1 MTLNH
6 NIPTPPIATEGQDPR
21 YADVDIWPVG
31 SVLDALVE
39 SQMSAIAAVR
49 ATTPELERAVNSALP
64 RLLAGGRLFY
74 VGAGTSGRIGMQDGV
89 ELLPTFGWEPERL
102 VLLLAGGNDAVHQ
115 AAEGAEDRE
124 DVARTDILAHNPG
137 PDDVV
142 LGIAA
147 SGSTPY
153 TCAAIMAA
161 RTAGSLTIGIACNR
175 GGRLLDVAEQGIAVV
190 TGPEVISGSTR
201 LKAGTA
207 QKAALNLISTTLMIR
222 MGHAYRGQM
231 VDMRVVNAKLRDRAC
246 RMVRSLTG
254 STEQQALHALD
265 ATGFNVKRAVMI
277 CSGIPADQIET
288 LLRAHDGNL
297 RSILGQPARRPLRKP
312 DDKTACI

>member
-1 MTLNH
+1 MTQH
-6 NIPTPPIATEGQDPR
+6 SRAPILPITTEGQDPR
-21 YADVDIWPVG
+21 YADVDVWPVA

-39 SQMSAIAAVR
+39 SQLSAIAAVR
-49 ATTPELERAVNSALP
+49 AATPELERAVNTALP

-89 ELLPTFGWEPERL
+89 ELLPTFGWAPERL
-102 VLLLAGGNDAVHQ
+102 VLLLAGGNDAIYQ

-124 DVARTDILAHNPG
+124 DMARTDILAHNPG

-153 TCAAIMAA
+153 TCAAVAAA
-161 RTAGSLTIGIACNR
+161 RAAGSLTIGIACNR
-175 GGRLLDVAEQGIAVV
+175 GSRLTDVADLGITVV

-207 QKAALNLISTTLMIR
+207 QKATLNLISTTLMIR

-231 VDMRVVNAKLRDRAC
+231 VDMRVVNAKLRQRAC
-246 RMVRSLTG
+246 RMVCNLSG
-254 STEQQALHALD
+254 STEQQALSALE
-265 ATGFNVKRAVMI
+265 ATRFNVKRAVMI
-277 CSGIPADQIET
+277 CSGIPTDQIEP
-288 LLRAHDGNL
+288 LLVAHDGNL
-297 RSILGQPARRPLRKP
+297 RSILGQVHGP
-312 DDKTACI
+312 DEG

>member
-1 MTLNH
+1 MTPDRSAPAL
-6 NIPTPPIATEGQDPR
+6 PIATEGQDPR
-21 YADVDIWPVG
+21 YADVDVWPVA

-49 ATTPELERAVNSALP
+49 AATPELERAINAALP

-89 ELLPTFGWEPERL
+89 ELLPTFGWAPERL
-102 VLLLAGGNDAVHQ
+102 VLLLAGGNDAIYQ

-124 DVARTDILAHNPG
+124 DVARTDILAHDPG

-153 TCAAIMAA
+153 TCAAVATA
-161 RTAGSLTIGIACNR
+161 RAAGSLTIGIACNR
-175 GGRLLDVAEQGIAVV
+175 DSRLMNVADMGIAVV

-207 QKAALNLISTTLMIR
+207 QKATLNLISTTLMIR

-231 VDMRVVNAKLRDRAC
+231 VDMRVVNAKLRQRAC
-246 RMVRSLTG
+246 RMVRNLSG
-254 STEQQALHALD
+254 STEQQALSALE
-265 ATGFNVKRAVMI
+265 ATRFNVKRAVMI
-277 CSGIPADQIET
+277 CSGIPADRIEP
-288 LLRAHDGNL
+288 LLAAHDGNL
-297 RSILGQPARRPLRKP
+297 RSILGQVNTP
-312 DDKTACI
+312 D

>member
-1 MTLNH
+1 MALNSSV
-6 NIPTPPIATEGQDPR
+6 PPPPIATEGQDPR
-21 YADVDIWPVG
+21 YADVDTWPVA

-49 ATTPELERAVNSALP
+49 AASAELERAVDAALP

-89 ELLPTFGWEPERL
+89 ELLPTFGWSPERL
-102 VLLLAGGNDAVHQ
+102 VLLLAGGTDAIHQ

-124 DVARTDILAHNPG
+124 DAARADILAHAPG

-153 TCAAIMAA
+153 TCAAITAA
-161 RTAGSLTIGIACNR
+161 RAAGSLTIGIACNPD
-175 GGRLLDVAEQGIAVV
+175 GRLLDVAELGIAIV

-207 QKAALNLISTTLMIR
+207 QKATLNLISTTLMIR

-231 VDMRVVNAKLRDRAC
+231 VDMRVVNAKLQQRAC
-246 RMVRSLTG
+246 RMVRNLTG
-254 STEQQALHALD
+254 STQQQALDALEM
-265 ATGFNVKRAVMI
+265 TRFNVKRAVMI
-277 CSGIPADQIET
+277 RSGIPPAQVEP
-288 LLRAHDGNL
+288 LLRLHHGNL
-297 RSILGQPARRPLRKP
+297 RTILASVETPQPRTSGTP
-312 DDKTACI
+312 

>member
-1 MTLNH
+1 MTQNSTTS
-6 NIPTPPIATEGQDPR
+6 IPPVATEGQDPR
-21 YADVDIWPVG
+21 YADVDIWPVA

-39 SQMSAIAAVR
+39 SQMGAIAAVR
-49 ATTPELERAVNSALP
+49 AATPALECAVNSALP

-89 ELLPTFGWEPERL
+89 ELLPTFGWAPERL
-102 VLLLAGGNDAVHQ
+102 VLLLAGGRNAVHQ

-124 DVARTDILAHNPG
+124 DVARSDIMAHDPG

-153 TCAAIMAA
+153 TCAAVGAA
-161 RTAGSLTIGIACNR
+161 RAVGSLTIGIACNR
-175 GGRLLDVAEQGIAVV
+175 HGRLLDVAEQGIAVV

-231 VDMRVVNAKLRDRAC
+231 VDMRVVNAKLRQRAC
-246 RMVRSLTG
+246 RMVRNLSG
-254 STEQQALHALD
+254 CTERQAFDALE

-277 CSGIPADQIET
+277 RSGIPMDQVEA
-288 LLRAHDGNL
+288 LLVAHDGNL
-297 RSILGQPARRPLRKP
+297 RSILGQASAPRQAVNGPE
-312 DDKTACI
+312 

>member
-1 MTLNH
+1 MTPDSSAPVL
-6 NIPTPPIATEGQDPR
+6 PIATEGQDPR
-21 YADVDIWPVG
+21 YADVDVWPVA

-49 ATTPELERAVNSALP
+49 AATSELERAVNAALP

-89 ELLPTFGWEPERL
+89 ELLPTFGWAPERL
-102 VLLLAGGNDAVHQ
+102 VLLLAGGNDAVYQ

-124 DVARTDILAHNPG
+124 DVARTDILAHDPG

-153 TCAAIMAA
+153 TCAAVAAA
-161 RTAGSLTIGIACNR
+161 RDAGSLTIGIACNR
-175 GGRLLDVAEQGIAVV
+175 GSRLMQVADLGIAVV

-207 QKAALNLISTTLMIR
+207 QKATLNLISTTLMIR

-231 VDMRVVNAKLRDRAC
+231 VDMRVVNAKLRQRAC
-246 RMVRSLTG
+246 RMVRNLSG
-254 STEQQALHALD
+254 SSEQQALSALE
-265 ATGFNVKRAVMI
+265 ATRFNVKRAVMI
-277 CSGIPADQIET
+277 CSGIPADRIEP
-288 LLRAHDGNL
+288 LLVAHDGNL
-297 RSILGQPARRPLRKP
+297 RSILGQVHMPKEG
-312 DDKTACI
+312 

>member
-1 MTLNH
+1 MSPNSTV
-6 NIPTPPIATEGQDPR
+6 PTPLIATEGQDPR
-21 YADVDIWPVG
+21 YADVDIWPVA

-49 ATTPELERAVNSALP
+49 AATPELERAVGSALP

-89 ELLPTFGWEPERL
+89 ELLPTFGWEPGRL
-102 VLLLAGGNDAVHQ
+102 VLLLAGGHDAVYQ

-124 DVARTDILAHNPG
+124 DVARADILAHNPG

-153 TCAAIMAA
+153 TCAALAAA
-161 RTAGSLTIGIACNR
+161 RAAGSLTIGIACNR

-207 QKAALNLISTTLMIR
+207 QKATLNLISTTLMIR

-246 RMVRSLTG
+246 RMVRNLTG
-254 STEQQALHALD
+254 STEQKAQQALA

-277 CSGIPADQIET
+277 CSGIPADQVEA
-288 LLRAHDGNL
+288 LLAAHGGNL
-297 RSILGQPARRPLRKP
+297 RSVLGQDDSTPAAP
-312 DDKTACI
+312 

>member
-1 MTLNH
+1 MTPNSSAPVL
-6 NIPTPPIATEGQDPR
+6 PIATEGQDPR
-21 YADVDIWPVG
+21 YADVDVWPVV
-31 SVLDALVE
+31 SVLEALVE

-49 ATTPELERAVNSALP
+49 AATPELERAINAALP

-89 ELLPTFGWEPERL
+89 ELLPTFGWAPERL
-102 VLLLAGGNDAVHQ
+102 VLLLAGGNDALHQ

-153 TCAAIMAA
+153 TCAAVAAA
-161 RTAGSLTIGIACNR
+161 RAAGSLSIGIACNQ
-175 GGRLLDVAEQGIAVV
+175 GSRLTDVAELGITVV

-207 QKAALNLISTTLMIR
+207 QKAALNLISTTLMVR

-231 VDMRVVNAKLRDRAC
+231 VDMRVVNAKLRQRAC
-246 RMVRSLTG
+246 RMVRNLSG
-254 STEQQALHALD
+254 STEQQALGALE
-265 ATGFNVKRAVMI
+265 ATRFNVKRAVML
-277 CSGIPADQIET
+277 CAGIPASQIEP
-288 LLRAHDGNL
+288 LLVAHDGNL
-297 RSILGQPARRPLRKP
+297 RAILGQAPVPGQR
-312 DDKTACI
+312 

>member
-1 MTLNH
+1 MTPNSSAPVL
-6 NIPTPPIATEGQDPR
+6 PIATEGQDPR
-21 YADVDIWPVG
+21 YADVDVWPVV
-31 SVLDALVE
+31 SVLEALVE

-49 ATTPELERAVNSALP
+49 AATPELERAINAALP

-89 ELLPTFGWEPERL
+89 ELLPTFGWAPERL
-102 VLLLAGGNDAVHQ
+102 VLLLAGGNDALHQ

-153 TCAAIMAA
+153 TCAAVAAA
-161 RTAGSLTIGIACNR
+161 RAAGSLSIGIACNQ
-175 GGRLLDVAEQGIAVV
+175 GSRLTDVAELGITVV
-190 TGPEVISGSTR
+190 TGQEVISGSTR

-207 QKAALNLISTTLMIR
+207 QKAALNLISTTLMVR

-231 VDMRVVNAKLRDRAC
+231 VDMRVVNAKLRQRAC
-246 RMVRSLTG
+246 RMVRNLSG
-254 STEQQALHALD
+254 STEQQALSALE
-265 ATGFNVKRAVMI
+265 ATRFNVKRAVML
-277 CSGIPADQIET
+277 CAGIPASQIEP
-288 LLRAHDGNL
+288 LLVAHDGNL
-297 RSILGQPARRPLRKP
+297 RAILGQAPVPGQR
-312 DDKTACI
+312 

>member
-1 MTLNH
+1 MTLDALPPF
-6 NIPTPPIATEGQDPR
+6 PTLTEGQDPR
-21 YADVDIWPVG
+21 YADVDLWPVA

-49 ATTPELERAVNSALP
+49 AAVPRMEQAVTAALP
-64 RLLAGGRLFY
+64 RLMAGGRLFY

-102 VLLLAGGNDAVHQ
+102 ILLLAGGNDAVYQ
-115 AAEGAEDRE
+115 AAEGAEDRD
-124 DVARTDILAHNPG
+124 DVARAEILAHDPCAN
-137 PDDVV
+137 DVV

-153 TCAAIMAA
+153 TCAAIGAA
-161 RTAGSLTIGIACNR
+161 RTAGSLTIGIACNPSCQ
-175 GGRLLDVAEQGIAVV
+175 LLNMAEVGIPVV
-190 TGPEVISGSTR
+190 TGMEVISGSTR

-207 QKAALNLISTTLMIR
+207 QKATLNLISTTLMIR

-231 VDMRVVNAKLRDRAC
+231 VDMRVVNDKLRRRAC

-254 STEQQALHALD
+254 CTEQQAM
-265 ATGFNVKRAVMI
+265 ATLQAANFNVKRAVML
-277 CSGIPADQIET
+277 CWGIPADQIET
-288 LLRAHDGNL
+288 LLSTHDDNL
-297 RSILGQPARRPLRKP
+297 RGVFAQLHPSGASG
-312 DDKTACI
+312 D

>member
-1 MTLNH
+1 MTPNSSAPVL
-6 NIPTPPIATEGQDPR
+6 PIATEGQDPR
-21 YADVDIWPVG
+21 YADVDVWPVA
-31 SVLDALVE
+31 SVLEALVE

-49 ATTPELERAVNSALP
+49 AATPELERAINAALP

-89 ELLPTFGWEPERL
+89 ELLPTFGWAPERL
-102 VLLLAGGNDAVHQ
+102 VLLLAGGNDALHQ

-153 TCAAIMAA
+153 TCAAVAAA
-161 RTAGSLTIGIACNR
+161 RAAGSLSIGIACNQ
-175 GGRLLDVAEQGIAVV
+175 GGRLMDVAELGIAVV

-231 VDMRVVNAKLRDRAC
+231 VDMRVVNAKLRQRAC
-246 RMVRSLTG
+246 RMVRTLSG
-254 STEQQALHALD
+254 STEQQALSALE
-265 ATGFNVKRAVMI
+265 ATRFNVKRAVML
-277 CSGIPADQIET
+277 CAGIPASQIEP
-288 LLRAHDGNL
+288 LLVAHDGNL
-297 RSILGQPARRPLRKP
+297 RAILAQAPLPGQR
-312 DDKTACI
+312 